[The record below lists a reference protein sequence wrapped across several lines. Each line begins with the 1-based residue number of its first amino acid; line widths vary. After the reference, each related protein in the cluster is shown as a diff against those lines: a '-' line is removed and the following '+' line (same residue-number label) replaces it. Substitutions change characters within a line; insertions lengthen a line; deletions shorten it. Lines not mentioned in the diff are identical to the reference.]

1 MTRSDR
7 SSGGDFLAKKNDV
20 MHGRPGIARITDVL
34 VVEDENIDAD
44 RMRATLHI
52 MLGYSVEIR
61 RANTLGS
68 AVDNVIARQPHL
80 VMLDDYLKPSDDAS
94 QTIPFLRR
102 AGFDGPIIVVSGR
115 ATRQRRLELIK
126 AGASDVIHKDEVDS
140 VRLAEALGRILKTRA
155 DTSTPGG

>member
-1 MTRSDR
+1 MRKPDR
-7 SSGGDFLAKKNDV
+7 SGGDFLAKKNDV
-20 MHGRPGIARITDVL
+20 MHASSGVAKLTDVL

-52 MLGYSVEIR
+52 MYGYGLVIR

-68 AVDNVIARQPHL
+68 AVDMVMARKPELVI
-80 VMLDDYLKPSDDAS
+80 LDDYLKPTDDAS

-102 AGFDGPIIVVSGR
+102 AGFDGPIVVVSGR

-126 AGASDVIHKDEVDS
+126 SGAADVIHKDDVDS
-140 VRLAEALGRILKTRA
+140 VRLSEALGRVLKSVMAAPA
-155 DTSTPGG
+155 DGN